1 MATLKYYVYLTEDLV
16 DKSGDTQCVY
26 ERSLPHHVQIA
37 EWLPKEWA
45 EINPLQ
51 YFPAE
56 LREIIDSCE
65 MTVYQNSMLQTMAV
79 VSVKAKAG
87 VHWSKRTR
95 AMVFRNLKASLQMD
109 SGKPTIILR
118 SPALP
123 ITTYSDSKEDNHHE
137 VQSLRKRRV
146 LRSPARPYGY
156 CLRWRRGILLRCPQ
170 FFLGHLRYREALR
183 AIHLHPLWSR
193 IR

>member
-26 ERSLPHHVQIA
+26 ERILPHHKQIA

-45 EINPLQ
+45 EVNPLQ

-65 MTVYQNSMLQTMAV
+65 MSVYQNPKLQTMAAI
-79 VSVKAKAG
+79 SLKTKPG

-95 AMVFRNLKASLQMD
+95 AMVFDELEDQFTD
-109 SGKPTIILR
+109 GFGE
-118 SPALP
+118 
-123 ITTYSDSKEDNHHE
+123 TYDYAQIPGAPDNY
-137 VQSLRKRRV
+137 V
-146 LRSPARPYGY
+146 LR
-156 CLRWRRGILLRCPQ
+156 L
-170 FFLGHLRYREALR
+170 
-183 AIHLHPLWSR
+183 
-193 IR
+193 

>member
-1 MATLKYYVYLTEDLV
+1 MAILKYYVYLTEDLV
-16 DKSGDTQCVY
+16 DKSGDTQRVY

-45 EINPLQ
+45 EVNPLQ

-65 MTVYQNSMLQTMAV
+65 MTVYQNPMLQTMAV

-95 AMVFRNLKASLQMD
+95 AMVFEELEGQFTD
-109 SGKPTIILR
+109 GFGE
-118 SPALP
+118 
-123 ITTYSDSKEDNHHE
+123 TYDHSQIPGAPDNY
-137 VQSLRKRRV
+137 V
-146 LRSPARPYGY
+146 LR
-156 CLRWRRGILLRCPQ
+156 L
-170 FFLGHLRYREALR
+170 
-183 AIHLHPLWSR
+183 
-193 IR
+193 